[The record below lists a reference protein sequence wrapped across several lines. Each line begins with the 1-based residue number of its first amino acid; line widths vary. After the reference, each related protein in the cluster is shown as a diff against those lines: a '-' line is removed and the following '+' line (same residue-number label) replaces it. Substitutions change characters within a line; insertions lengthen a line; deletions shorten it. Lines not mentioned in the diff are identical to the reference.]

1 MNYNTS
7 AAPAEEVADQIKAS
21 GGDAL
26 VIGADVSKPEGV
38 DKYDL
43 AAVVPI
49 KTGPD
54 TSCSDHGQSHHHLRT
69 FLGQHS
75 MPPLHVHLYKHE
87 RYRQFVHPRTRCC

>member
-38 DKYDL
+38 DKYEL

-49 KTGPD
+49 RTG
-54 TSCSDHGQSHHHLRT
+54 THASCSDCIACHPSICICGNHWRCGQL
-69 FLGQHS
+69 
-75 MPPLHVHLYKHE
+75 
-87 RYRQFVHPRTRCC
+87 VHPTIQCS

>member
-26 VIGADVSKPEGV
+26 VVGADVSKPEGV

-43 AAVVPI
+43 AAVMPFR
-49 KTGPD
+49 TGPD
-54 TSCSDHGQSHHHLRT
+54 ASCSDHGQSHHHLRKL
-69 FLGQHS
+69 LGQHS
-75 MPPLHVHLYKHE
+75 MPPLQVHLYKHG
-87 RYRQFVHPRTRCC
+87 RYGHFVHTRTRGC